1 MLLLVNLNQ
10 RTIESY
16 IDKRMGSTFGPPAG
30 KTMTV
35 FIDDLNMPHIN
46 DWGDQVR
53 LKAWAKVTR
62 VSNATLQKRSVG
74 EEERILRMTV
84 ICSSNT
90 FT

>member
-1 MLLLVNLNQ
+1 MFVNLNQ

-16 IDKRMGSTFGPPAG
+16 VDKRMGSTFGPPAG

-53 LKAWAKVTR
+53 PGMDCCQGR
-62 VSNATLQKRSVG
+62 MQQFRYG
-74 EEERILRMTV
+74 QRERRKCDLYDG
-84 ICSSNT
+84 
-90 FT
+90 